1 MTITTKVQPAVY
13 ACGTSQIPEAGFAP
27 ARAGAGPTDLL
38 HAFSKAVIAIA
49 NFVATWYDRAHQR
62 RQLVGL
68 ESRMLDD
75 IGVSRAEA
83 LTEFDKPVWRS

>member
-1 MTITTKVQPAVY
+1 MTNQAQTITFTAAQ
-13 ACGTSQIPEAGFAP
+13 SRISEAGVQHAP
-27 ARAGAGPTDLL
+27 VGFTLTDFLDAL
-38 HAFSKAVIAIA
+38 RDAAVDTLGL
-49 NFVATWYDRAHQR
+49 VVTWYARAHQR

>member
-1 MTITTKVQPAVY
+1 MTNQAQTITFTAAQSRISEVGIRHAPV
-13 ACGTSQIPEAGFAP
+13 GFTLADFLD
-27 ARAGAGPTDLL
+27 ALRDAAADTLGL
-38 HAFSKAVIAIA
+38 V
-49 NFVATWYDRAHQR
+49 VTWYARAHQR

-75 IGVSRAEA
+75 IGVSRAAA

>member
-1 MTITTKVQPAVY
+1 MMNKAQTIAF
-13 ACGTSQIPEAGFAP
+13 AAGRSRVSADGVAHAP
-27 ARAGAGPTDLL
+27 VGFTPTDFLDALRDAAVDTLDLL
-38 HAFSKAVIAIA
+38 V
-49 NFVATWYDRAHQR
+49 TWYVRAQQR

-83 LTEFDKPVWRS
+83 LAEFDKPVWRS

>member
-1 MTITTKVQPAVY
+1 MTNQAQTITFSAAQ
-13 ACGTSQIPEAGFAP
+13 SRIS
-27 ARAGAGPTDLL
+27 GAGVQHAPVGYTPTDFIDTLRN
-38 HAFSKAVIAIA
+38 AAVDTLGL
-49 NFVATWYDRAHQR
+49 VVTWYARAHQR

-75 IGVSRAEA
+75 IGVSRAAA

>member
-1 MTITTKVQPAVY
+1 MTNQAQTITFSAAQSRISEAGVQPAPVGY
-13 ACGTSQIPEAGFAP
+13 T
-27 ARAGAGPTDLL
+27 PTDFIDALRN
-38 HAFSKAVIAIA
+38 AAVDTLGVVVTSYA
-49 NFVATWYDRAHQR
+49 RAHQR

-75 IGVSRAEA
+75 IGVSRAAA

>member
-1 MTITTKVQPAVY
+1 MTNQAQTITFA
-13 ACGTSQIPEAGFAP
+13 ANRSRISEAGVQHAP
-27 ARAGAGPTDLL
+27 VGFTPTDFLDAL
-38 HAFSKAVIAIA
+38 RDAAVDTLGL
-49 NFVATWYDRAHQR
+49 VVTWYARAHQR

-75 IGVSRAEA
+75 IGVSRAAA